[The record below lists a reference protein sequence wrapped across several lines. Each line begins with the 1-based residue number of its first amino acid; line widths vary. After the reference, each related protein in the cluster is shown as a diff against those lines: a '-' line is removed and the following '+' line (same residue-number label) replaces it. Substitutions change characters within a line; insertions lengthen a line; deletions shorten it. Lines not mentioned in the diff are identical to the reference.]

1 MTQYLRETG
10 FYHVYGQKDFQSDNN
25 QKGIEKAKKILKFR
39 SKSGG
44 KRKDSPKGQIID
56 EGSLGKLKYRVFKR
70 GNVHI
75 FNKAETLLFKKD
87 CDVFDSEVDEL
98 NLNSL
103 KDGENTKI
111 EGSGENDTLVFACIE
126 GDIEISLEKR
136 AYNMLTK
143 LKNILTKRR

>member
-1 MTQYLRETG
+1 M
-10 FYHVYGQKDFQSDNN
+10 
-25 QKGIEKAKKILKFR
+25 AKKILKFQ
-39 SKSGG
+39 SKSG
-44 KRKDSPKGQIID
+44 RKQKDLSKGQIVD

-75 FNKAETLLFKKD
+75 ANMAETLLFKKD
-87 CDVFDSEVDEL
+87 CDVFDSEVDQL

-103 KDGENTKI
+103 RDGESTKI
-111 EGSGENDTLVFACIE
+111 EGSGENDTLVFVCIK

-143 LKNILTKRR
+143 LKNILTRK